1 MDNHRLKS
9 VNQQKKII
17 INYYNYYN
25 NYFHVIMSDSVEV
38 WKGIRQLVNLKSR
51 SGSTLENTCWGCEI
65 KWS

>member
-1 MDNHRLKS
+1 MDNHRLKG
-9 VNQQKKII
+9 VNQQKNII

-51 SGSTLENTCWGCEI
+51 SGSTLENTCWRCEI